1 MCPGGWQREMRQSRY
16 LGVARLRCINQRTR
30 SGKCGPRRVQCTLRS
45 RTKYPDVCFWHFP
58 KVAPLALGSR
68 SWFQTGLWQTLYRHV
83 YEFMPYS
90 VGSES

>member
-1 MCPGGWQREMRQSRY
+1 VSWRLAARNAAEQVFRRCTIALHQSTNPIWEMRAQAS
-16 LGVARLRCINQRTR
+16 
-30 SGKCGPRRVQCTLRS
+30 QCTLRS

-68 SWFQTGLWQTLYRHV
+68 SWFQTGLWQTRYRQV
-83 YEFMPYS
+83 EVFMPYS